1 LTSPDRQG
9 ALAALTEARR
19 TLSHLDRARSGE
31 DLAADV
37 IDIWNSTEKALRA
50 LAGVATLSGQQLVR
64 AARQAEVISLD
75 QAHALLEFLAARDR
89 VNRTSYTPTPA
100 DSAAASEGFKAVEAA
115 ASGARAAP
123 AAVDQSPYA
132 PSSPYAPPAT
142 AGAAGVAAYSTPQS
156 RIQMPNAPLPP
167 PPPPPNSYQTDA
179 RRDNRWSRMPLWMKI
194 ALPVLL
200 LLLIGGGYYLV
211 AGRNS
216 AQSHLNAGIDEMQR
230 GQREAAH
237 SDFSAAARED
247 DKLAAPHIFLA
258 RLSRQDGD
266 LATAR
271 SELDEAL
278 RVDPANEIALR
289 EMGLVMFASG
299 NYELARRFFVRAVLA
314 DPGDRAAQG
323 YLGCAL
329 SRLNR
334 TAEAM
339 KFLNRAGTGA
349 WSACAQPIM
358 ATSPPL

>member
-9 ALAALTEARR
+9 ARAALTEGRR

-37 IDIWNSTEKALRA
+37 IDLWNSTEKALRA

-89 VNRTSYTPTPA
+89 VNRTSYAPTPA
-100 DSAAASEGFKAVEAA
+100 DSAAAREGFKAVDAA
-115 ASGARAAP
+115 ASGAAAAP
-123 AAVDQSPYA
+123 AVPVDSPYA
-132 PSSPYAPPAT
+132 PSSPYAPPAR
-142 AGAAGVAAYSTPQS
+142 AAAAGGTGYAASQV
-156 RIQMPNAPLPP
+156 RVQVPNAPPP
-167 PPPPPNSYQTDA
+167 PPPPPNSYESEA
-179 RRDNRWSRMPLWMKI
+179 RRDNRWSRMRLWMKI

-211 AGRNS
+211 AGRNG
-216 AQSHLNAGIDEMQR
+216 AQSRLSAGIDEMQR
-230 GQREAAH
+230 GLREAAR

-247 DKLAAPHIFLA
+247 GKLAAPHIFLA
-258 RLSRQDGD
+258 RLSREDHD

-271 SELDEAL
+271 RELDEAL
-278 RVDPANEIALR
+278 RLEPSNEFALR

-299 NYELARRFFVRAVLA
+299 NYELARRFFVRAILA
-314 DPGDRAAQG
+314 DPNDRAAQG

-329 SRLNR
+329 GRLNR

-339 KFLNRAGTGA
+339 NFLNRAGTGA
-349 WSACAQPIM
+349 WTACAQPM
-358 ATSPPL
+358 VATPPPL